1 MVLVSIGRALYTLGM
16 GMLVVYAVLIPLLGA
31 LSVLGV
37 SLPSQLFAS
46 MSVTGISVSLVSG
59 LTLVLQYLLFYRSI
73 QPLDIVK
80 AGSLGLSAV
89 LGAVASAAVLV
100 PVNAVI
106 DIYSSYAPQPI
117 PSMLLALKATLT
129 TLVATSITMYTVTRT
144 LGAPLE

>member
-16 GMLVVYAVLIPLLGA
+16 SMLVVYAVLIPLLGA
-31 LSVLGV
+31 LSALGV

-46 MSVTGISVSLVSG
+46 MSATGISVSLVSG
-59 LTLVLQYLLFYRSI
+59 LSLVLQYMLFYRSI
-73 QPLDIVK
+73 QPLDIMR

-89 LGAVASAAVLV
+89 LGAVASAAVLI

-117 PSMLLALKATLT
+117 PAMLLALKATLT
-129 TLVATSITMYTVTRT
+129 TLVTTSVTAYTVTRT

>member
-1 MVLVSIGRALYTLGM
+1 VVLVSIGRALYTLGM

-31 LSVLGV
+31 LSILGV

-46 MSVTGISVSLVSG
+46 MSATGISVSLVSG

-73 QPLDIVK
+73 QPIDVVR
-80 AGSLGLSAV
+80 AGSLGLSAI
-89 LGAVASAAVLV
+89 LGAVASAAVLI

-117 PSMLLALKATLT
+117 PAMLLALKATLVTIVT
-129 TLVATSITMYTVTRT
+129 TSVTAYTVART

>member
-1 MVLVSIGRALYTLGM
+1 VVLVSIGRALYTLGM

-46 MSVTGISVSLVSG
+46 MSATGISVSLVSG

-73 QPLDIVK
+73 QPIDVVR

-89 LGAVASAAVLV
+89 LGAVASVAVLI

-117 PSMLLALKATLT
+117 PAMLLALKATLVTIVT
-129 TLVATSITMYTVTRT
+129 TSVTAYTVART

>member
-16 GMLVVYAVLIPLLGA
+16 SMLVVYAVLIPLLGA
-31 LSVLGV
+31 LSALGV

-46 MSVTGISVSLVSG
+46 MSATGISVSLVSG
-59 LTLVLQYLLFYRSI
+59 LSLVLQYMLFYRSI
-73 QPLDIVK
+73 QPLDIMR

-89 LGAVASAAVLV
+89 LGAVASAAVLI

-117 PSMLLALKATLT
+117 PAMLLALKATLT
-129 TLVATSITMYTVTRT
+129 TLVTTSVTAYTVART

>member
-1 MVLVSIGRALYTLGM
+1 VVLVSIGRALYTLGM
-16 GMLVVYAVLIPLLGA
+16 GMLIVYAVLIPLLGA

-46 MSVTGISVSLVSG
+46 MSVTGIGVSLVSG

-73 QPLDIVK
+73 QPIDVVK
-80 AGSLGLSAV
+80 AGSLGLSVV
-89 LGAVASAAVLV
+89 LGAVASAAVLI
-100 PVNAVI
+100 PINAVI

-117 PSMLLALKATLT
+117 PAMLLALKATLT
-129 TLVATSITMYTVTRT
+129 TLVTTSITMYTVTRT

>member
-1 MVLVSIGRALYTLGM
+1 VVLVSIGRALYTLGM

-46 MSVTGISVSLVSG
+46 MSATGISVSLVSG

-73 QPLDIVK
+73 QPIDVVR

-89 LGAVASAAVLV
+89 LGAVASAAVLI
-100 PVNAVI
+100 PVNAVV

-117 PSMLLALKATLT
+117 PAMLLALKATLVTIVT
-129 TLVATSITMYTVTRT
+129 TSVTAYTVTRT

>member
-1 MVLVSIGRALYTLGM
+1 VVLVSIGRALYTLGM
-16 GMLVVYAVLIPLLGA
+16 SMLVVYAVLIPLLGA
-31 LSVLGV
+31 LSALGV

-46 MSVTGISVSLVSG
+46 MSATGISVSLVSG
-59 LTLVLQYLLFYRSI
+59 LSLVLQYMLFYRSI
-73 QPLDIVK
+73 QPLDIMR

-89 LGAVASAAVLV
+89 LGAVASAAVLI

-117 PSMLLALKATLT
+117 PAMLLALKATLT
-129 TLVATSITMYTVTRT
+129 TLVTTSVTAYTVART